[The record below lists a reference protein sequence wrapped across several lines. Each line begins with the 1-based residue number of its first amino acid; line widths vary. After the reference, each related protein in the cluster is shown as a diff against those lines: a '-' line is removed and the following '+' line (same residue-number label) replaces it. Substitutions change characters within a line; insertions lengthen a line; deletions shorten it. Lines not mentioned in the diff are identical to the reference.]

1 MESEAF
7 LVIALASFIALLA
20 WNIVLLRQNDKLMNK
35 LMSRNYAEY
44 AQSES
49 FLKREPEPEDEAE
62 PEDPYDEQRAR
73 EINGIMGMGS

>member
-1 MESEAF
+1 MTEILLIGIVLVSF
-7 LVIALASFIALLA
+7 LALVV

-44 AQSES
+44 ATSES
-49 FLKREPEPEDEAE
+49 FLKREPEPEETE
-62 PEDPYDEQRAR
+62 PDDPYDEQRAR